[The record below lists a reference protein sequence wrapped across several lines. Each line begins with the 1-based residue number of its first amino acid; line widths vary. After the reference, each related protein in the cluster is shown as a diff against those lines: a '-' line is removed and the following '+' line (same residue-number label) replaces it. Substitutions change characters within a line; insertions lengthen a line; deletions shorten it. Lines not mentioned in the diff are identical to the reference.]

1 MNTPTLSPAAIEA
14 LTKLSNKPRQ
24 AIDPTA
30 YRELKAHG
38 FVMAGAED
46 AHITQTG
53 KSYWLELQE
62 STGDQPSVSDRG
74 NANSGSA

>member
-1 MNTPTLSPAAIEA
+1 MEA
-14 LTKLSNKPRQ
+14 LTQLSDKPRQ

-53 KSYWLELQE
+53 KNFWLRAMGKE
-62 STGDQPSVSDRG
+62 PS
-74 NANSGSA
+74 

>member
-1 MNTPTLSPAAIEA
+1 MDTPTISPAAMEA
-14 LTKLSNKPRQ
+14 LTQLSDKPRQ

-38 FVMAGAED
+38 FVMAGPED

-53 KSYWLELQE
+53 KSFWLRAMGKE
-62 STGDQPSVSDRG
+62 PS
-74 NANSGSA
+74 